1 MGRLAT
7 QESSYREKMGSS
19 LSGNKCPRLGACL
32 PSVGSCS
39 QSQNAVETIIV
50 RTI

>member
-1 MGRLAT
+1 MDRLAT

-19 LSGNKCPRLGACL
+19 LSVNKCPRLGACL
-32 PSVGSCS
+32 LSLGSSS

-50 RTI
+50 RII